1 MDSADDW
8 KKRPM
13 MAPITV
19 RLQPGLHAQEIHIMH
34 PLNAEISSEKDR
46 EEFVEREAAELAK
59 QTNGDAYVYLFFLSS
74 NTFISVPCHVNV
86 VDSHRVC
93 AAHSSRRS

>member
-59 QTNGDAYVYLFFLSS
+59 QTNGDAYVYLFFFLA
-74 NTFISVPCHVNV
+74 TFFFSIHVNV